1 MNRKEAEMNVL
12 WEGKPTQFKNINDP
26 VVLPRL
32 NATLDAHKLLWSI
45 RLLVRRSL
53 TPEQQQLAMDLCEIE
68 LLCHHKERAEKKK
81 GIYTQVVERALAAEN
96 RSIPPSAKVFQERV
110 GKIVRDLTV
119 ASHNGENFS
128 KRLREAINLNFPAS
142 SQAPGPLPSIPASLV
157 SPPEEMGSPP
167 AASRKRPKK
176 RIKHNRILSPASP
189 MAQQFR
195 PGTGHSPG

>member
-96 RSIPPSAKVFQERV
+96 RSIPPSAKVFWNESARSYVISRLQV
-110 GKIVRDLTV
+110 TTV
-119 ASHNGENFS
+119 KTSRSGCV
-128 KRLREAINLNFPAS
+128 K
-142 SQAPGPLPSIPASLV
+142 QSI
-157 SPPEEMGSPP
+157 
-167 AASRKRPKK
+167 
-176 RIKHNRILSPASP
+176 
-189 MAQQFR
+189 
-195 PGTGHSPG
+195 